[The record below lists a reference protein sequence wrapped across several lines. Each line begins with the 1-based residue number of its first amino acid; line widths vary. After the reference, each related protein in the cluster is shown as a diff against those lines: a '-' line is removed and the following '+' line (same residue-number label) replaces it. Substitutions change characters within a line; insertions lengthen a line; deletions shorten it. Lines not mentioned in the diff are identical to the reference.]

1 MVYRPGYDST
11 RSVIK
16 LTNCRLARG
25 DKLVKVDLWLSPDT
39 GKIVRSQDVFFD
51 SKLGP
56 SRTIDLGGK
65 IVCPGFIETQIN
77 GAFGFD
83 FSADLDD
90 MNHYAKGVMKIRK
103 EIVKFGVTSLLPT
116 ITSQRPELYKKVR
129 IFAT

>member
-1 MVYRPGYDST
+1 MVYYPTNNST

-16 LTNCRLARG
+16 FTNCRLARG
-25 DKLVKVDLWLSPDT
+25 DSLVKADLWISPDT

-90 MNHYAKGVMKIRK
+90 SSQYVKGVMKIRRD
-103 EIVKFGVTSLLPT
+103 IVKFGVTSLLPT
-116 ITSQRPELYKKVR
+116 ITSHRPELYKKVR
-129 IFAT
+129 TLTP